1 MIKGSEPPNVP
12 IYEYRCKDCQVRSEQ
27 YFSSVKAPKIID
39 CEECGS
45 SESYKIISGAS
56 YHQSEATKTAKL
68 DRKYDKRVN
77 QAIANTRSADP
88 DRVLSKLKPFPK

>member
-1 MIKGSEPPNVP
+1 MITWSKPLNVP
-12 IYEYRCKDCQVRSEQ
+12 IYEYRCKDCQKRTEQ
-27 YFSSVKAPKIID
+27 YFSSLKAPKVVD
-39 CEECGS
+39 CQECGS
-45 SESYKIISGAS
+45 SKSYKIMSGAS

-88 DRVLSKLKPFPK
+88 DRVLNKLKPFPK